1 MIMRMQCNTHHGPVE
16 KVQIIC
22 YVERILHG
30 DEPSVRGT
38 QPRARHSPGLGT
50 RPGARRRP
58 RGGGHARCPAEGAGC
73 RVPAGGAE

>member
-22 YVERILHG
+22 YVERILNG

-38 QPRARHSPGLGT
+38 QPRA
-50 RPGARRRP
+50 
-58 RGGGHARCPAEGAGC
+58 
-73 RVPAGGAE
+73 VPVKTILSVNIDILPHKLPWF